1 MIDFKIYTDK
11 CSHTKRYIKYQNYKY
26 FVETDIITREI
37 IIYLQIRVIYTYCAI
52 ILCLIVGRDVV
63 IVIVSMRAVIHYDED
78 QK

>member
-37 IIYLQIRVIYTYCAI
+37 IIYFQIIYTYCAI